1 MSKLSELVESYN
13 EIYSEHKQWQ
23 DRLSTIS
30 YRLTKEYEKIE
41 NNIFQS
47 FIHAEIE
54 LQMQYHAHYYG
65 YFVVRTAIVAGVLY
79 EATVSVDVEKHVI
92 VLFNSIVDK
101 PSYLISVDL

>member
-1 MSKLSELVESYN
+1 MSKLSDLIETYQ
-13 EIYSEHKQWQ
+13 EIYSQSKQLQ
-23 DRLSTIS
+23 DRLSTIT
-30 YRLTKEYEKIE
+30 YYLMREYAKIE

-65 YFVVRTAIVAGVLY
+65 YFVVRTVMVAGVLY
-79 EATVSVDVEKHVI
+79 EATVSVDVETHVI

>member
-1 MSKLSELVESYN
+1 MSKLSELIETYQ
-13 EIYSEHKQWQ
+13 EIYSQSKQWQ

-30 YRLTKEYEKIE
+30 YVLTTEYAKIE

-47 FIHAEIE
+47 FVHAEIE

-65 YFVVRTAIVAGVLY
+65 YFVVRTVMVAGVLY
-79 EATVSVDVEKHVI
+79 EATVSVDVETHVI